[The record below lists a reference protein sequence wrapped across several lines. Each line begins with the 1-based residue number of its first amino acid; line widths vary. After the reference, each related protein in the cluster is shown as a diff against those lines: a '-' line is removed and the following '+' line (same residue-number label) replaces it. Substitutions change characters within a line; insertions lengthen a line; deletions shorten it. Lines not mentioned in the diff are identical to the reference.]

1 MATTGKLDL
10 ERRAGIAAAAKR
22 LYERGPRR
30 ARTLQGLRPFI
41 CPFEDLLRWIPA
53 RGRVLDV
60 GCGAGLF
67 LGLIGCARP
76 DVTGIGFDA
85 DASAIAAA
93 DGMARENFPDGRI
106 RFEHSAVGDAWPQ
119 GPFEVVGM
127 IDVLHHIPPAAQKDV
142 ITEAFAHVGPD
153 GLFVYKDMADRPFFR
168 AWWNRL
174 HDILVAHQWIHYR
187 PIGEVEAWLR
197 DMGAEIVER
206 SSKALG
212 LYGHELIVAKRPA

>member
-1 MATTGKLDL
+1 MATTDLDL
-10 ERRAGIAAAAKR
+10 EQRSGIVATARR
-22 LYERGPRR
+22 LYEAAPRR
-30 ARTLQGLRPFI
+30 ARTLQSLRPFI
-41 CPFEDLLRWIPA
+41 CPFEDLLKWIPP

-67 LGLIGCARP
+67 LGLVGSARP

-93 DGMARENFPDGRI
+93 EGMAGRHFPDGRI

-119 GPFEVVGM
+119 GPFDVVGM
-127 IDVLHHIPPAAQKDV
+127 IDVLHHIPPAAQREV
-142 ITEAFAHVGPD
+142 IAAAFAHVGPG
-153 GLFVYKDMADRPFFR
+153 GLFVYKDMADKPFFR

-174 HDILVAHQWIHYR
+174 HDMLVARQWIHYR
-187 PIGEVEAWLR
+187 PVGEVEAWLR
-197 DMGAEIVER
+197 GMGAEIVER
-206 SSKALG
+206 SSRALG